1 MTDQQS
7 HYLLIFTGLV
17 AAAVLIQALSLAV
30 IAIAG
35 LRVAKQMGKLSEE
48 AKEKMSPM
56 LDRVESISG
65 RMEGL
70 IHVMQEVATDAAP
83 KIKRATTN
91 IADSTDVYRAKVAQ
105 MESLIDDTA
114 TKARRQ
120 TDRVDD
126 MITDAIDR
134 THEITNA
141 VGNAIMSPARQM
153 AGLVGGARATID
165 SLLRSFIPKPKP
177 HTPQPIAFEG
187 ESSYTGLEDDYH
199 A

>member
-48 AKEKMSPM
+48 AKQKMSPM

-70 IHVMQEVATDAAP
+70 MHVMQDVATDVAP

-91 IADSTDVYRAKVAQ
+91 IEESTDIYRAKIVQ
-105 MESLIDDTA
+105 VESLIDDT
-114 TKARRQ
+114 TMKARRQ
-120 TDRVDD
+120 TDRVDS
-126 MITDAIDR
+126 MITNAMDR
-134 THEITNA
+134 THEITET

-165 SLLRSFIPKPKP
+165 SLLRSFVPKSKP
-177 HTPQPIAFEG
+177 HTPKPIAFEG
-187 ESSYTGLEDDYH
+187 ENSYTGLDDDYH